1 LPHVVGGHRAGRSR
15 HVDERLYCVCMKAT
29 RAKLFQNGGS
39 QAVRLPMEC
48 RFIDQREVL
57 VRREGRRVI
66 LEPAD
71 EWSEEFRSCLGSWS
85 GDIPRPGQQKIT
97 KLRNPFA

>member
-1 LPHVVGGHRAGRSR
+1 
-15 HVDERLYCVCMKAT
+15 MKAT

-39 QAVRLPMEC
+39 QAVRLPKAC
-48 RFIDQREVL
+48 RFSAQREVL

-71 EWSEEFRSCLGSWS
+71 EWSSEFRSCLGSVS
-85 GDIPRPGQQKIT
+85 GEVPRPKQAKLT
-97 KLRNPFA
+97 RLRNMFD

>member
-1 LPHVVGGHRAGRSR
+1 MTIARSAGRR
-15 HVDERLYCVCMKAT
+15 FNEIFPGIAT
-29 RAKLFQNGGS
+29 LD
-39 QAVRLPMEC
+39 P
-48 RFIDQREVL
+48 REVL

-85 GDIPRPGQQKIT
+85 GDIPRPKQQKIT
-97 KLRNPFA
+97 ELRNPFA

>member
-1 LPHVVGGHRAGRSR
+1 
-15 HVDERLYCVCMKAT
+15 MKPT

-39 QAVRLPMEC
+39 QAVRLPKDC
-48 RFIDQREVL
+48 RFIAQREVL

-85 GDIPRPGQQKIT
+85 EDIPRPKQQKIT
-97 KLRNPFA
+97 ELRNPFD

>member
-1 LPHVVGGHRAGRSR
+1 MRP
-15 HVDERLYCVCMKAT
+15 M

-39 QAVRLPMEC
+39 QAVRLPKAC
-48 RFIDQREVL
+48 RFASQREVL

-71 EWSEEFRSCLGSWS
+71 EWSPQFRACLGSV
-85 GDIPRPGQQKIT
+85 GEDIPRPKQQT
-97 KLRNPFA
+97 LSRLRNPFD

>member
-1 LPHVVGGHRAGRSR
+1 
-15 HVDERLYCVCMKAT
+15 MKTA

-39 QAVRLPMEC
+39 QAVRLPKDC
-48 RFIDQREVL
+48 RFAAQREVL

-71 EWSEEFRSCLGSWS
+71 EWSDKFRACLGAWS
-85 GDIPRPGQQKIT
+85 EDIPRPEQRQ
-97 KLRNPFA
+97 LRDIRDP

>member
-1 LPHVVGGHRAGRSR
+1 
-15 HVDERLYCVCMKAT
+15 MKSS

-39 QAVRLPMEC
+39 QAVRLPKDC
-48 RFIDQREVL
+48 RFTAGDEVL

-71 EWSEEFRSCLGSWS
+71 EWSEEFRACLGAWS
-85 GDIPRPGQQKIT
+85 EDIPRPTQQRLRDI
-97 KLRNPFA
+97 RNPFA

>member
-1 LPHVVGGHRAGRSR
+1 
-15 HVDERLYCVCMKAT
+15 MKGI

-39 QAVRLPMEC
+39 QAVRLPKAY
-48 RFIDQREVL
+48 RFGSQREVV

-71 EWSEEFRSCLGSWS
+71 EWSTEFRNCLGSVAEE
-85 GDIPRPGQQKIT
+85 IPRPKQERLASI
-97 KLRNPFA
+97 RNPLG

>member
-1 LPHVVGGHRAGRSR
+1 
-15 HVDERLYCVCMKAT
+15 MKPT

-39 QAVRLPMEC
+39 QAVRLPKAC
-48 RFIDQREVL
+48 RFTAQREVL

-71 EWSEEFRSCLGSWS
+71 EWSAEFRDCLGSVS
-85 GDIPRPGQQKIT
+85 GDIPRPKQAKLAR
-97 KLRNPFA
+97 LRNAFD

>member
-1 LPHVVGGHRAGRSR
+1 
-15 HVDERLYCVCMKAT
+15 MKPL

-39 QAVRLPMEC
+39 QAVRLPKAY
-48 RFIDQREVL
+48 RFAAQREVL

-71 EWSEEFRSCLGSWS
+71 EWSPEFRSCLGSVTE
-85 GDIPRPGQQKIT
+85 DIPRPKQEALSRIRK
-97 KLRNPFA
+97 PFD